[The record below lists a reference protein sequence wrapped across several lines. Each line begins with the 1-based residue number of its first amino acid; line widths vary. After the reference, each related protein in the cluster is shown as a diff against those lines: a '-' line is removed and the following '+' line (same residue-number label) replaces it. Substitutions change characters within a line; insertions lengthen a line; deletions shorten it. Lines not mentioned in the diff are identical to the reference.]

1 MLLEAQRTSGEPT
14 QVGRLEL
21 SPAVGAPDM
30 AVQAVQQNQVRV
42 SWRLSQFVFSRL
54 SYLPI
59 LQQEPGPIGSAL
71 AHLQQT
77 RSLNRGG

>member
-1 MLLEAQRTSGEPT
+1 
-14 QVGRLEL
+14 
-21 SPAVGAPDM
+21 M